1 MTSNALSI
9 IRALHGNPHNGA
21 CLCPAHEDT
30 TPSLKVSEQNGRI
43 LVHCHAGCP
52 QENVI
57 WALKQ
62 KGLWNGNSERTKP
75 IAKPERQ
82 NSEIAAYEKRRQ
94 AISILRAASYDS
106 GSSPAAY
113 LKERGI
119 DTLPECLKLLSME
132 KAEGLQKTIPGF
144 KPFPAMVAPL
154 IGETLQ
160 GVLVTYLTRA
170 GTKNLR
176 GKESRKS
183 VRRIYGSAKG
193 AYIQMGDIDPDEPP
207 KRVIV
212 AEGIETA
219 LSAAQ
224 LIGDA
229 PSIAVPGG
237 NFINIVP
244 PPADELILA
253 ADNDKSGVGQ
263 RKARE
268 AASLWAQNGRT
279 VRIAVAPNPYK
290 DWNDA
295 DRDLDADRGRLGDL
309 LANADKVEP
318 PDPSEAAEMVRPL
331 GMEDFISL
339 RFPPRQFLLKP
350 WLTTTGLTMIDAAAG
365 HGKTWLALSIAY
377 AVASGRPLLEWPC
390 ERAGKVLYVDGE
402 LPGELL
408 QTRLKLLG
416 PPLPETSLRVVSHSQ
431 FEMRSALILDLGTQ
445 DGRAL
450 LDQYI
455 ETCDIDLIILDS
467 VSTLVRSGT
476 DNDVE
481 SWRAIQEWSLK
492 HRARGRAVI
501 YLHHH
506 GRSGNPRGTSARE
519 IVLDTRIKLVRDDT
533 LSTENESALRLEFPK
548 AREFYG
554 NDAAPM
560 IAFLSTRGGVVTW
573 RRESVKD
580 NTRERVAELRK
591 QGWKQTDIAKELG
604 LSKGRISQIVKDLQR
619 AEAKGV

>member
-1 MTSNALSI
+1 MRI
-9 IRALHGNPHNGA
+9 QRQ
-21 CLCPAHEDT
+21 
-30 TPSLKVSEQNGRI
+30 SLKVSELNGKI

-52 QENVI
+52 QERVI
-57 WALKQ
+57 SALKER
-62 KGLWNGNSERTKP
+62 GLWNTTITKAISNIKPSPKSEYLN
-75 IAKPERQ
+75 PELV
-82 NSEIAAYEKRRQ
+82 AYEKQRQ
-94 AISILRAASYDS
+94 VIAILRAAKSDPAEP
-106 GSSPAAY
+106 PAAY
-113 LKERGI
+113 LKGRGI
-119 DTLPECLKLLSME
+119 ETVPKSIMFLSAERAEKLRE
-132 KAEGLQKTIPGF
+132 KIPGF
-144 KPFPAMVAPL
+144 KSFPAMVAPL
-154 IGETLQ
+154 IGDRLQ
-160 GVLVTYLTRA
+160 GALVTFLTRD
-170 GTKNLR
+170 GTRNLR
-176 GKESRKS
+176 DRMRKKS
-183 VRRIYGSAKG
+183 IRRIYGRAKSG
-193 AYIQMGDIDPDEPP
+193 YILLGEIDPDELP

-224 LIGDA
+224 LCGGVPA
-229 PSIAVPGG
+229 IAVPGG
-237 NFINIVP
+237 NFSNIDP
-244 PPADELILA
+244 PPADELIIA
-253 ADNDKSGVGQ
+253 ADNDKSGVGL

-295 DRDLDADRGRLGDL
+295 DRDLDADRGRLGGL

-408 QTRLKLLG
+408 QTRLRLLG

-560 IAFLSTRGGVVTW
+560 IAFLSTLGGVVTW